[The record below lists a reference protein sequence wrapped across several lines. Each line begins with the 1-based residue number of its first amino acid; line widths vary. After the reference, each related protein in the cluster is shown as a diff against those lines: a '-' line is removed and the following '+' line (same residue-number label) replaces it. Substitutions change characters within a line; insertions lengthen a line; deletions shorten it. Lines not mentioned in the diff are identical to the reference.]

1 MSSNNN
7 PSAKQQYPDERFIFT
22 FSLFFSFFYISFFL
36 SFYLLEITTV
46 PHCTPHNSFGDE
58 RRHKQHS
65 THSTPHFN
73 TQHARLFTVHAS
85 PRSSSRRTRRRQRRR
100 IAQMHFVCVCLSHS
114 LSLNAR
120 FYLFICSSLAGAYV
134 VVVCMLCDVLLLYLM
149 MNRELFLSVRVYF

>member
-58 RRHKQHS
+58 RRHKQ
-65 THSTPHFN
+65 N
-73 TQHARLFTVHAS
+73 TQHTQHHTSIHSMHACSRCTQVHVQVVDV
-85 PRSSSRRTRRRQRRR
+85 RDDDNDDELHKCTLC
-100 IAQMHFVCVCLSHS
+100 VCVSLTLSHS
-114 LSLNAR
+114 MLDSI
-120 FYLFICSSLAGAYV
+120 YLFAA
-134 VVVCMLCDVLLLYLM
+134 LLLAHM
-149 MNRELFLSVRVYF
+149 WWSCVCCVMYFCFI